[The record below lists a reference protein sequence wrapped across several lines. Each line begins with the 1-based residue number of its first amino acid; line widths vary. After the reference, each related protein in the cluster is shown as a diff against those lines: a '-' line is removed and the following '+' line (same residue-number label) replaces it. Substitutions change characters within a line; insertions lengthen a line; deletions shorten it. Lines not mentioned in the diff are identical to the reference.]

1 MYKVFFNDHQ
11 LLWGPEFNNSFND
24 NIDQITDIESFD
36 GFIQLLLKLDAEK
49 HVVKLIIVSKQH
61 PDLMALLKDKL
72 TRIPAAGGLAVDK
85 EGRFLFVKRF
95 GKWDLPK
102 GKIEAD
108 ESPEMAA
115 VREVEE
121 ECGVSGLTIECRL
134 PSTFHLYRSPYILHE
149 NNWVLKETSWFEMS
163 YAGSG
168 ELAPQTEEQIEEV
181 RWVSKEEL
189 PDVYSQTYG
198 NIKDLLRPYLD

>member
-11 LLWGPEFNNSFND
+11 LLWGPENNNSFKD
-24 NIDQITDIESFD
+24 NIAQVVDIESF
-36 GFIQLLLKLDAEK
+36 GEFIRLLLKLDRGK

-72 TRIPAAGGLAVDK
+72 TQIPAAGGLVINK
-85 EGRFLFVKRF
+85 ERQFLFIKRF

-108 ESPEMAA
+108 ETQEIAA

-121 ECGVSGLTIECRL
+121 ECGISGLVIERRL
-134 PSTFHLYRSPYILHE
+134 PSTFHLYRSPYILDE

-168 ELAPQTEEQIEEV
+168 EIAPQTEEQIEEV

-189 PDVYSQTYG
+189 PEVYDQTYG
-198 NIKDLLRPYLD
+198 NIKDLLNPYFD